1 MTDRLTNLRN
11 NITVFFQKNGYQM
24 ITDLSTITAKVNILE
39 YTCACKEVKRKSF
52 KDMENSDCRKCMS
65 LAHTKIPTDFSVLD
79 IIKKT
84 DKPGE
89 EWRSIVGGFIS
100 NKGRAS
106 NPIGKLL
113 TPDERGRYYFNGSL
127 QYASIIMAKAFELEN
142 NNLLNGISSNHVVR
156 NLDKNNLVP
165 TIDKVQI
172 VSRTDI
178 AKENGAKS
186 HKSEEFKEA
195 INKDV
200 FEHIKKFKYEQ
211 IEEFPNHFFFEDGNI
226 YNRQKGPGGSR
237 FITGSKSNDNKY
249 KTYKLMCTNDGSY
262 YIHILICMA
271 FHPIEGKCKYEDYKD
286 LEVNHIDGNT
296 ENNNASNLEW
306 STREEQMQHAYDTGL
321 NKKIRAVIQFENNN
335 GIKGNQ
341 IAEFESLAKAS
352 RETKIPEHEIR
363 EICKLKTPLDN
374 KRYIW
379 EYKNKEETEEYRLK
393 FSSKLKTPEQQI
405 KKSNNGLPKPVI
417 KFEKNEDGTKGK
429 QIEKYTSLKEA
440 YEKK

>member
-1 MTDRLTNLRN
+1 
-11 NITVFFQKNGYQM
+11 
-24 ITDLSTITAKVNILE
+24 
-39 YTCACKEVKRKSF
+39 
-52 KDMENSDCRKCMS
+52 
-65 LAHTKIPTDFSVLD
+65 
-79 IIKKT
+79 
-84 DKPGE
+84 
-89 EWRSIVGGFIS
+89 
-100 NKGRAS
+100 
-106 NPIGKLL
+106 
-113 TPDERGRYYFNGSL
+113 
-127 QYASIIMAKAFELEN
+127 MAKAFEVEN

-165 TIDKVQI
+165 TIDQLKI

-186 HKSEEFKEA
+186 RQSEEFKES

-200 FEHIKKFKYEQ
+200 FEHIKKFKYAQ
-211 IEEFPNHFFFEDGNI
+211 LEEFPNHFFFEDGNI
-226 YNRQKGPGGSR
+226 YNRQKGPGGYR
-237 FITGSKSNDNKY
+237 FIVGSKPNSDNH
-249 KTYKLMCTNDGSY
+249 KTYKIINTNNTSY

-271 FHPIEGKCKYEDYKD
+271 FHPIEGKTKYEDYKD

-363 EICKLKTPLDN
+363 EICKLRTPLYN

-393 FSSKLKTPEQQI
+393 FSSKLKTPEQEI
-405 KKSNNGLPKPVI
+405 KKSNIGFPKPVI
-417 KFEKNEDGTKGK
+417 KFEKNKDGTKGK
-429 QIEKYTSLKEA
+429 QIEKYSSIKEA
-440 YEKK
+440 HEKNQCSEDTMRKTCKGYSTKVNKDFIFEFETTN